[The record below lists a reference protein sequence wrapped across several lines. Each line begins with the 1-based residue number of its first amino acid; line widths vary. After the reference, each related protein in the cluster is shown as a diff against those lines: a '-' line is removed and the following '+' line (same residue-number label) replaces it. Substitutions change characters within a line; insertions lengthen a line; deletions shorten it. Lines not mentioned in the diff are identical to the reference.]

1 MNLKFLP
8 TIIVKYFLR
17 IVFNIMALVFPIK
30 ENKVT
35 FASYRSN
42 VIEGNLNYVYQEMAS
57 QYPDYQYSFLIKKF
71 NGSFLGKIEYI
82 LHMLKSVYA
91 IATSRYFIIDDFY
104 FPVYVIKPR
113 TGTDIIQLWH
123 AVGAF
128 KKFGLSTVNKSFG
141 PSKEYLQH
149 VKIHSNYSKVY
160 VSGESV
166 VPYYAEAFGM
176 DEDKIFPLGVPRTDF
191 FFDKNKINESQE
203 KFYLQ
208 FPEVINKKVLLY
220 APTFRGKSHDPKKI
234 SCPIN
239 IGELRAMLGDE
250 YVFLI
255 HLHPYMQ
262 QNSWIHEKDQS
273 FALMINEN
281 FTIEEIMAVA
291 DILIT
296 DYSSIIFDYS
306 LLERPILFYADD
318 LQEYLQ
324 ERDFYFDYRK
334 FIPGP
339 FFDETR
345 SLGDWILNEKND
357 LTSIVKFKEDFFDY
371 LDGKSAKRIVNHIHG
386 KDIGEIEHRTLPRTS
401 ELVNK
406 P

>member
-1 MNLKFLP
+1 MKFLP
-8 TIIVKYFLR
+8 TITVKYFLR
-17 IVFNIMALVFPIK
+17 IVYIIIAFVFPIK
-30 ENKVT
+30 EKKVT

-42 VIEGNLNYVYQEMAS
+42 VIEGNLNYVYQEMVS

-71 NGSFLGKIEYI
+71 NGSLWGKFEYFF
-82 LHMLKSVYA
+82 HMLKSVYA

-113 TGTDIIQLWH
+113 KGTDIIQLWH

-128 KKFGLSTVNKSFG
+128 KKFGLSTVNKPFG

-149 VKIHSNYSKVY
+149 VKVHSNYSKVY
-160 VSGESV
+160 VSGENV

-176 DEDKIFPLGVPRTDF
+176 DEDKIIPLGVPRTDF
-191 FFDKNKINESQE
+191 FFDIGKINEAQD

-220 APTFRGKSHDPKKI
+220 APTFRGKSHDPEKI

-250 YVFLI
+250 YVLLI

-262 QNSWIHEKDQS
+262 QNSWVHEKDQS
-273 FALMINEN
+273 FALMVNEN
-281 FTIEEIMAVA
+281 FTIEELMAVA

-306 LLERPILFYADD
+306 LLEKPILFYADD
-318 LQEYLQ
+318 LEEYLQ
-324 ERDFYFDYRK
+324 ERDFYFDYRS

-339 FFDETR
+339 FFNETVA
-345 SLGDWILNEKND
+345 LGDWILNEKND
-357 LTSIVKFKEDFFDY
+357 LTSIVNFKEDFFDY

-386 KDIGEIEHRTLPRTS
+386 KDIGEIEHRTLQKNS
-401 ELVNK
+401 ELVSK
-406 P
+406 S